1 MAVED
6 AGALGILMGKGISP
20 KHVPE
25 RLQLFQQVR
34 SNRSCAMQILSNWL
48 LHGLDTV
55 LKQADPYMDGVKLSK
70 TYNIERDAFQ
80 RLTTYTQRTE
90 KS

>member
-6 AGALGILMGKGISP
+6 AGALGVLMGKGTSP
-20 KHVPE
+20 EYVPE

-34 SNRSCAMQILSNWL
+34 SNRNCAMQILSNWL

-70 TYNIERDAFQ
+70 TYDIDGSEF
-80 RLTTYTQRTE
+80 E
-90 KS
+90 